1 MYISPQSKNS
11 LRNKFLRSKD
21 KEKEKK
27 EEGNTPLSQ
36 KIYNQKRNSKLL
48 QSKNLISRNI
58 DYIKINTHKVLIRNK
73 SNIDQSIK
81 LASNENSLIK
91 NDENLLNRT
100 KNLFHYR
107 PDIYTPKNSKNQSS
121 TNIYIKSKNE
131 KNNFNLPQKNIIN
144 NGRKTN
150 VFLKNFF
157 NNDSTKDKYDSGKN
171 IRNKIFSFPVS
182 PKDNKNNTGLN
193 SNKHY
198 NLKDNN
204 NMINSFFQAKKP
216 DIGFKNFSSNSST
229 NIFNSNNESNND
241 VHLNSYNHIKTS
253 QVKINFISKIQKR
266 QKNKNKSNMNVI
278 DLNNKNFGT
287 YFKNIYYNNSKY
299 INGNDIKGHRNNN
312 NYILI
317 NHLLLNDINITGN
330 NADKIMDKAESPKIK
345 PKTSRNEKIN
355 NNNKLKEELFFSNND
370 NIKSDNYINLS
381 ESNIKGE
388 NDDMKKKIKFYKI
401 KNNGNISPE
410 ETHFN
415 TVDYLQKVKISKYNM
430 K

>member
-58 DYIKINTHKVLIRNK
+58 DYIKINTHKVLIRNR

>member
-58 DYIKINTHKVLIRNK
+58 DYIKINTHKVLIRNR

-253 QVKINFISKIQKR
+253 QVKINLISKIQKR

>member
-58 DYIKINTHKVLIRNK
+58 DYIKINTHKVLIRNR

-330 NADKIMDKAESPKIK
+330 NADKIMDKVESPKIK

>member
-58 DYIKINTHKVLIRNK
+58 DYIKINTHKVLIRNR

-355 NNNKLKEELFFSNND
+355 NNNKLKEEFFFSNND